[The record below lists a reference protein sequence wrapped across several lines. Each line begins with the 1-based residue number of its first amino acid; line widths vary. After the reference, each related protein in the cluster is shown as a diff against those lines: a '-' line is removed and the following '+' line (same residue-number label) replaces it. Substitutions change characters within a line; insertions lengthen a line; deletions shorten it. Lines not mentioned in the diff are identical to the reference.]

1 VTVSNLSAMS
11 PLPGSSRG
19 VRRRADAER
28 SVAAILDAAVRVFNE
43 RPAATVEE
51 IARAAGVTRQT
62 VYTHYPS
69 RDALLGAVVDRIT
82 GEALAAIDTAA
93 IDDGPPAAALVRLL
107 DASGRTL
114 DAYPLLLDHSVAT
127 ASPQGSNTRRG
138 PVAERFDWLIQR
150 GQRTGDFDRRLSTT
164 WLVAATTALRHAAA
178 EEVSAKRITPEEAT
192 GALRTSVLRLLG
204 ADEEPR

>member
-1 VTVSNLSAMS
+1 MS

-43 RPAATVEE
+43 RPAATIEE

-69 RDALLGAVVDRIT
+69 REALLGAVVDRIM
-82 GEALAAIDTAA
+82 GEALAAIDAAA

-114 DAYPLLLDHSVAT
+114 AAYPLLLNDSVAT
-127 ASPQGSNTRRG
+127 AGPQDSTERHA
-138 PVAERFDWLIQR
+138 PVAERFDRLIER
-150 GQRTGDFDRRLSTT
+150 GQLMGAFDRCLSAT
-164 WLVAATTALRHAAA
+164 WLVAATIALGHAAA
-178 EEVSAKRITPEEAT
+178 EEVSAKRMTPEEAT
-192 GALRTSVLRLLG
+192 GALRTSVLRILG

>member
-1 VTVSNLSAMS
+1 MS

-43 RPAATVEE
+43 RPAATIEE

-62 VYTHYPS
+62 VYAHYPS

-82 GEALAAIDTAA
+82 GEALAAIDAAA

-107 DASGRTL
+107 DESGRTL
-114 DAYPLLLDHSVAT
+114 DAYPLLLHDSVAT
-127 ASPQGSNTRRG
+127 PRAQESDERHAPI
-138 PVAERFDWLIQR
+138 AERFDRLIQR
-150 GQRTGDFDRRLSTT
+150 GQRTGDFDRRLSPP
-164 WLVAATTALRHAAA
+164 WLVAAAIALGHAAA
-178 EEVSAKRITPEEAT
+178 EEVGAKRMTAEEAT
-192 GALRTSVLRLLG
+192 SALRNSVLRVLG
-204 ADEEPR
+204 VDEEPG